1 MSLMITVE
9 QIKKHEGYKQYPYY
23 CTGGKLTIG
32 YGRNLEEN
40 GINEEEAEELLAKDV
55 QNARAGVKRRIDI
68 RRCNEARQAVLVN
81 MAFNLGVTGLMGF
94 KKMIASVERGDYE
107 QAALEMLN
115 SRWAS
120 QVPSRANELAKQM
133 LSGEW
138 Q

>member
-32 YGRNLEEN
+32 YGRNLEDN
-40 GINEEEAEELLAKDV
+40 GIDEEEAEQLLARDV
-55 QNARAGVKRRIDI
+55 KEAKAGIKRRIDVS
-68 RRCNEARQAVLVN
+68 RCNEPRQAVLVN

-94 KKMIASVERGDYE
+94 KKMIANLEQGNYE
-107 QAALEMLN
+107 QAALEMLH
-115 SRWAS
+115 SRWAN
-120 QVPSRANELAKQM
+120 QVPGRANELAKQM

>member
-32 YGRNLEEN
+32 YGRNLDDN
-40 GINEEEAEELLAKDV
+40 GVGEEEAEQLLAHDV
-55 QNARAGVKRRIDI
+55 QEARAGVKRRIDVSK
-68 RRCNEARQAVLVN
+68 CNEARMAVLIN
-81 MAFNLGVTGLMGF
+81 MAFNLGLNGLMGF
-94 KKMIASVERGDYE
+94 KKMLTHVERGNFE

-115 SRWAS
+115 SRWAN
-120 QVPSRANELAKQM
+120 QVPNRANELAKQM
-133 LSGEW
+133 LTGEW

>member
-32 YGRNLEEN
+32 YGRNLEDN
-40 GINEEEAEELLAKDV
+40 GIDEEEAEQLLAKDIRE
-55 QNARAGVKRRIDI
+55 AKAGVKRRIDVS
-68 RRCNEARQAVLVN
+68 RCNEARQAVLVN

-94 KKMIASVERGDYE
+94 KKMIANLEQGNYE
-107 QAALEMLN
+107 QAALEMLH
-115 SRWAS
+115 SRWAN
-120 QVPSRANELAKQM
+120 QVPDRANELAKQM

>member
-32 YGRNLEEN
+32 YGRNLEDN
-40 GINEEEAEELLAKDV
+40 GIDEEEAEQLSAHDIKEAK
-55 QNARAGVKRRIDI
+55 AGIKRRIDVS
-68 RRCNEARQAVLVN
+68 RCNEPRQAVLVN

-94 KKMIASVERGDYE
+94 KKMIANLEQGNYE
-107 QAALEMLN
+107 QAALEMLH
-115 SRWAS
+115 SRWAN
-120 QVPSRANELAKQM
+120 QVPGRANELAKQM